1 MIERL
6 QAAVTRHIGPPGTIH
21 DLVRLSGGAVKAT
34 WRFDAESGE
43 ARLPCILQTTDAT
56 DEASGGL
63 PRIGP
68 AEDAALLHVLG
79 EAGLATP
86 RLLAQLVPADGL
98 GEGYI
103 TQRVDGETLAP
114 RILRDAAYG
123 EARQKL
129 AAQCGQFLA
138 ALHGLAPERM
148 GFLKKSDAATQLGQY
163 RRVVDG
169 IGLQHPALE
178 YAFAW
183 VAKHLPPPGPAR
195 PVHGDFRLGNLII
208 GRDGLRCV
216 LDWEL
221 ACLGDPM
228 QDLGWLCLKTWRFG
242 GALPVAG
249 CGKREDL
256 FSAYEAAG
264 GGIVDPQ
271 RVRFWEAFGGLKW
284 AVMCLSMADG
294 AQQDKQGGKLEPMAI
309 GRRMEE
315 PLWDFMALVTSASD

>member
-1 MIERL
+1 MIEKL
-6 QAAVTRHIGPPGTIH
+6 QAVVARHIGVPGSIH
-21 DLVRLSGGAVKAT
+21 GLQRLSGGAVKAT
-34 WRFDAESGE
+34 WRFDADVNS

-68 AEDAALLHVLG
+68 AEDAALLRVLG
-79 EAGLATP
+79 DAGLATP
-86 RLLAQLVPADGL
+86 RLLAQLDAADGL
-98 GEGYI
+98 GQGYI
-103 TQRVDGETLAP
+103 TQRVEGETLAP
-114 RILRDAAYG
+114 RILRDEAYA

-138 ALHGLAPERM
+138 SLHGLAPERM
-148 GFLKKSDAATQLGQY
+148 AFLKKSDAATQLGQY

-169 IGLQHPALE
+169 IGLQHPGLE

-183 VAKHLPPPGPAR
+183 VAKHLPPYGPTK
-195 PVHGDFRLGNLII
+195 PVHGDFRLGNLIVSN
-208 GRDGLRCV
+208 DGLRCV

-242 GALPVAG
+242 GPLPVAG
-249 CGKREDL
+249 CGRREDL

-264 GGIVDPQ
+264 GGRVDAQ

-294 AQQDKQGGKLEPMAI
+294 AAGKLEPMAI